1 MSNSV
6 AFGTFTVITSYGC
19 LYLNYYIIL
28 KGNFMPRGQMLPCLL
43 PPHPKSSQSPS
54 VDFPILY
61 TSYQGN
67 HRTCGPESDFFLL
80 ADLLSSSSL

>member
-6 AFGTFTVITSYGC
+6 AFGTFTMITSYGC

-28 KGNFMPRGQMLPCLL
+28 KGNLMPRGLL

-54 VDFPILY
+54 FLCTFPFCILHTNEIIGHVALHL
-61 TSYQGN
+61 TSF
-67 HRTCGPESDFFLL
+67 S
-80 ADLLSSSSL
+80 